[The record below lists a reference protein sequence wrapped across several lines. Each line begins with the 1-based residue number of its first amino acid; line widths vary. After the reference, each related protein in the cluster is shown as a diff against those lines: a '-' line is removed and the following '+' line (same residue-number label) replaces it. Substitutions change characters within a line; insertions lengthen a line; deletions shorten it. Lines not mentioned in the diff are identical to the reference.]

1 MPEELYTQILGS
13 KTPVQLFES
22 LAFNIPLAFTDRQ
35 SLLEAPSA
43 LDKLILMITILSR
56 ETNVLSP

>member
-1 MPEELYTQILGS
+1 MPEELYVQILGS

-35 SLLEAPSA
+35 FRFLKPHLF
-43 LDKLILMITILSR
+43 
-56 ETNVLSP
+56 

>member
-1 MPEELYTQILGS
+1 MLRWFLKCLKSFMSRYSVS

-35 SLLEAPSA
+35 SLLEAPS
-43 LDKLILMITILSR
+43 
-56 ETNVLSP
+56 VF

>member
-1 MPEELYTQILGS
+1 MPEELYVQILGS

-35 SLLEAPSA
+35 SLLEAPSV
-43 LDKLILMITILSR
+43 LDNSYDHYAFTRDQCFIS
-56 ETNVLSP
+56 